1 MSTNHPSAVRSA
13 VIAAGVV
20 GLAIGIPRVVRG
32 RDDRRASSTELT
44 GPAPVLEHHTVVS
57 SDGTLIHVAESGAGP
72 PLVLIHGLSLT
83 HDLWRYQFS
92 DLADRFRVIAYDLR
106 GHGKSTIGT
115 DGIGPHQ
122 SAADLLAV
130 LEQLDID
137 GAVVA
142 GHSIGGTVL
151 GQFCADHPDVVRQ
164 RIAGLVFV
172 DTFAS
177 AIAGEGRLREMCS
190 PALAQISARLAARRK
205 PGRTGTATEYLAAR
219 TPFGPHPNAEHVRFT
234 LELGAQTEP
243 SVVSQAAI
251 ANLAYDVRDALG
263 DIDVPA
269 LVIRGSADRLS
280 TARSTE
286 QLRHA
291 LAQPTVH
298 IIQGAGHLPMLEARS
313 DFDDLVSTFGLR
325 LTT

>member
-1 MSTNHPSAVRSA
+1 
-13 VIAAGVV
+13 
-20 GLAIGIPRVVRG
+20 
-32 RDDRRASSTELT
+32 
-44 GPAPVLEHHTVVS
+44 
-57 SDGTLIHVAESGAGP
+57 
-72 PLVLIHGLSLT
+72 
-83 HDLWRYQFS
+83 
-92 DLADRFRVIAYDLR
+92 
-106 GHGKSTIGT
+106 
-115 DGIGPHQ
+115 
-122 SAADLLAV
+122 
-130 LEQLDID
+130 
-137 GAVVA
+137 
-142 GHSIGGTVL
+142 
-151 GQFCADHPDVVRQ
+151 
-164 RIAGLVFV
+164 
-172 DTFAS
+172 
-177 AIAGEGRLREMCS
+177 MCS

-205 PGRTGTATEYLAAR
+205 PGRTGTATAYLAAR

-291 LAQPTVH
+291 LAKPTVE
-298 IIQGAGHLPMLEARS
+298 IIQGAGHLPMLEARTE
-313 DFDDLVSTFGLR
+313 FDDLLSVFGHR

>member
-1 MSTNHPSAVRSA
+1 MSTHHPVAGSCA

-20 GLAIGIPRVVRG
+20 GLAIAIPRVVRH
-32 RDDRRASSTELT
+32 RDDRRATSSELT
-44 GPAPVLEHHTVVS
+44 GPAPALEHHTVTS
-57 SDGTLIHVAESGAGP
+57 SDGTLIHVAEVGAGP

-83 HDLWRYQFS
+83 HDLWRYQFI

-106 GHGKSTIGT
+106 GHGKSTIGA

-130 LEQLDID
+130 LEQLDIR

-151 GQFCADHPDVVRQ
+151 GQFCADHADVARQ
-164 RIAGLVFV
+164 RIRALVFV

-177 AIAGEGRLREMCS
+177 AIAGEGRFRELCS
-190 PALAQISARLAARRK
+190 PALAQISARLADRRK
-205 PGRTGTATEYLAAR
+205 PGRTETATAYLAAR
-219 TPFGPHPNAEHVRFT
+219 TPFGPQPNAEHVRFT

-251 ANLAYDVRDALG
+251 ANLTFDVREALG

-291 LAQPTVH
+291 LAQPTVET
-298 IIQGAGHLPMLEARS
+298 IEGVGHLPMLEARS
-313 DFDDLVSTFGLR
+313 EFDDLLSTFGHL